1 MDNTERQGG
10 EGIARVKGRSMR
22 TMVVVAVVVSMGMVL
37 GCQEQKRE
45 EVPQVD
51 VTQMEAEG
59 TGPGEPAVQVQEEP
73 APAVPPQPEAT
84 ASSQTYTM
92 KAGDTLYSLARRFYG
107 DGKLWTKIY
116 EANKDKIRDVSDI
129 PVGMVLV
136 IPPK

>member
-1 MDNTERQGG
+1 
-10 EGIARVKGRSMR
+10 MR
-22 TMVVVAVVVSMGMVL
+22 AMAVVAVVVWMGMVL

-51 VTQMEAEG
+51 LTKMGAEEA
-59 TGPGEPAVQVQEEP
+59 GPGEPAVQVQEEP